1 MESFLEEEIAIG
13 AEVELGAPA
22 DDSVASRPKRKSKIL
37 KKAEKQVLIEKL
49 RAATSPCDETVGIVI
64 KAINNQDHI
73 HIFKERETFWNML
86 QKEQALLC
94 AVFQG
99 LVDLFVSVFKSC
111 EKGKDRYSKFQIEWH
126 KSCSMLL
133 MDKVDRMCMKEVLA
147 LHQQWLRCCAVCGS
161 GHPATVYNPVMI
173 SLCSATLMHQLFS
186 EQKEQQASNNSGEP
200 SHIKQ
205 DTDDVYYR
213 FGGAAIATMLHLR
226 QEKVKNT
233 SDTAKQST
241 IKAEMDLLKGLE
253 CTDKSQVPQYL
264 QYRDRGY
271 MHFPKESFIP
281 FFRAVDQCILEHANE
296 NALKKHGSKLVEV
309 ATHSNKEIEVQ
320 FKHLVSKDFEQSAVQ
335 NVYLELT
342 RKLCNTRLQEFIDAC
357 ISPNSC

>member
-1 MESFLEEEIAIG
+1 MKQLE
-13 AEVELGAPA
+13 LL
-22 DDSVASRPKRKSKIL
+22 SK
-37 KKAEKQVLIEKL
+37 K
-49 RAATSPCDETVGIVI
+49 
-64 KAINNQDHI
+64 
-73 HIFKERETFWNML
+73 TFWNML

-99 LVDLFVSVFKSC
+99 VVDLFVSVFKSC

-147 LHQQWLRCCAVCGS
+147 LHQQWLRCGS

-173 SLCSATLMHQLFS
+173 SLYSATYDYLMHQLFS

-233 SDTAKQST
+233 SDPAKQST
-241 IKAEMDLLKGLE
+241 IKAEMDLLNGLE

-271 MHFPKESFIP
+271 MHLIPKNLSFLS
-281 FFRAVDQCILEHANE
+281 LEQ
-296 NALKKHGSKLVEV
+296 LIS
-309 ATHSNKEIEVQ
+309 
-320 FKHLVSKDFEQSAVQ
+320 VSLNMQMKMH
-335 NVYLELT
+335 
-342 RKLCNTRLQEFIDAC
+342 
-357 ISPNSC
+357 